1 MQAVTRASQVKRK
14 ANAYLVGMLKKAA
27 AIVAIVTV
35 IPFMIWRAA
44 RASDVTPPD
53 PAASSKALAVTMA
66 GAAGMTFGGYSANE
80 LAVFGGL
87 AFGAFGVLLQAANF
101 LVSTY
106 YKRQEYKLKKL
117 ETEARIA
124 AQGYYGDGQQ

>member
-1 MQAVTRASQVKRK
+1 MQAVQRASRIGRK

-27 AIVAIVTV
+27 AVVAIMVV
-35 IPFMIWRAA
+35 VPVLIWRAA

-66 GAAGMTFGGYSANE
+66 GAGTMTLGGYTANDI
-80 LAVFGGL
+80 AVAVGAVVAVVGL
-87 AFGAFGVLLQAANF
+87 IVQW
-101 LVSTY
+101 VY
-106 YKRQEYKLKKL
+106 RHKEYKLKKL

-124 AQGYYGDGQQ
+124 AQGYYGAGE